1 MCLGTRNV
9 LIKDIISSGAI
20 LGLVL
25 LSCILSV
32 LKTGA
37 ASKMVS
43 PQTSHVLLRLAQD
56 QGMYEKAML
65 EPHGCRSGHCTWSYS
80 LPQTDICDSLE
91 NRLPSAR
98 TSHVEKWVC
107 IKVGTGGNT
116 SCSLPPPCPLPENQR
131 AWIVTVKSPLTSGKS
146 KKMQEVHYKGAFSR
160 CCELKIQP
168 TYRSARCTKCLSL

>member
-43 PQTSHVLLRLAQD
+43 PQTSRVLLLLAQD

-65 EPHGCRSGHCTWSYS
+65 EPHGCCSGHCT
-80 LPQTDICDSLE
+80 
-91 NRLPSAR
+91 
-98 TSHVEKWVC
+98 
-107 IKVGTGGNT
+107 
-116 SCSLPPPCPLPENQR
+116 
-131 AWIVTVKSPLTSGKS
+131 
-146 KKMQEVHYKGAFSR
+146 
-160 CCELKIQP
+160 
-168 TYRSARCTKCLSL
+168 